1 MKNSVDF
8 YLFIYLGGRTANE
21 PHSLKTSNNAENC
34 LVAQQRSTGSL
45 HSFNYHNSAP
55 FSHIHVQRAKWPIK
69 KTNSISEVL
78 GACLCRRPPLHCH
91 IEHSVGQLNDAWRE
105 AGRGASYSQEANS
118 PHRHRVQSHVCAHW
132 SLSDTASFS
141 LSAQLEL
148 IERNVYFKRVLKQSD
163 VEEGLS
169 GCALCITK

>member
-1 MKNSVDF
+1 MKNSVDC
-8 YLFIYLGGRTANE
+8 YLFYFFLGGNTANE

-34 LVAQQRSTGSL
+34 IVAQQRSTGSL

-78 GACLCRRPPLHCH
+78 GACLCLRSPLHCH

-105 AGRGASYSQEANS
+105 AGRGASYSQQVNS
-118 PHRHRVQSHVCAHW
+118 PIGIEYNHTCVCVCVCV
-132 SLSDTASFS
+132 
-141 LSAQLEL
+141 L
-148 IERNVYFKRVLKQSD
+148 ISQHLQEFVRAKSNTHTR
-163 VEEGLS
+163 
-169 GCALCITK
+169 ALLFPK